1 MKREAGFALRQIVRN
16 ACSHAKGVPN
26 VNGSGGGV
34 VSEPWH
40 RAFGSRGICHGG
52 GGGMGYRSGDSHA
65 FYGQYVHMN
74 RYHGGRSSNG
84 GVVGAMRLLNDGMI
98 PRGCGGECVGRSR
111 PSHVYMGYREYYGTP
126 HDMRALT
133 AEEEQAEHMDPS
145 FARGTPSVCV
155 DAHATMVEEM
165 DVPLDFDDPKAAFA
179 SKTTWEI
186 MRSLIVFRVCKI
198 SLLVQKADTALKWS
212 KRLFTPY
219 LVNFVVKNS
228 FYQQFVAGA
237 DAEGIRP
244 VMEHLERNGIHSV
257 LDYAAED
264 DVDEETGVAQ
274 SRALGGISSA
284 EDLRI
289 STVVARTYRYEDEE
303 ACDKRMNNFLKSIK
317 AAGSV
322 DRQGFTAIKVTALGM
337 PMLLER
343 VSNALLAV
351 RDLFK
356 QLDENG
362 DGLLDVDEFKRVCKT
377 IFNASSDD
385 LHRLFDRLDTDH
397 DGKVDYLAFT
407 KGITVYRGTEIAS
420 RCKEE
425 GPFSRAALDE
435 EELRLL
441 DNMLRRVNILAEAAV
456 DAGVR
461 LMVDAEHSYFQP
473 AIDSVVTELQ
483 RKFNKNEPRVY
494 NTYQC
499 YLKDSHDRILVDL
512 ERSRREGYKFGC
524 KLVRGAYMVL
534 ERERAAEKGYPSP
547 VWDTKEETHAC
558 YDGAVAM
565 LLPWVQN
572 NGAEFMVASH
582 NQRSVELAVAGMKAS
597 GLPPDAPVYFGQ
609 LLGMADNL
617 TYTLGAHGYGA
628 YKYVPFGSVDEVM
641 PYLIRRAQENSDV
654 LGGIAKETNMLRS
667 ELKRRLLP
675 F

>member
-1 MKREAGFALRQIVRN
+1 
-16 ACSHAKGVPN
+16 
-26 VNGSGGGV
+26 
-34 VSEPWH
+34 
-40 RAFGSRGICHGG
+40 
-52 GGGMGYRSGDSHA
+52 
-65 FYGQYVHMN
+65 
-74 RYHGGRSSNG
+74 
-84 GVVGAMRLLNDGMI
+84 
-98 PRGCGGECVGRSR
+98 
-111 PSHVYMGYREYYGTP
+111 
-126 HDMRALT
+126 
-133 AEEEQAEHMDPS
+133 
-145 FARGTPSVCV
+145 
-155 DAHATMVEEM
+155 
-165 DVPLDFDDPKAAFA
+165 
-179 SKTTWEI
+179 
-186 MRSLIVFRVCKI
+186 
-198 SLLVQKADTALKWS
+198 LKWS

-385 LHRLFDRLDTDH
+385 LHRLFDRLDTDR

-534 ERERAAEKGYPSP
+534 ERERAAEKG
-547 VWDTKEETHAC
+547 
-558 YDGAVAM
+558 
-565 LLPWVQN
+565 
-572 NGAEFMVASH
+572 
-582 NQRSVELAVAGMKAS
+582 
-597 GLPPDAPVYFGQ
+597 
-609 LLGMADNL
+609 
-617 TYTLGAHGYGA
+617 
-628 YKYVPFGSVDEVM
+628 
-641 PYLIRRAQENSDV
+641 
-654 LGGIAKETNMLRS
+654 
-667 ELKRRLLP
+667 
-675 F
+675 